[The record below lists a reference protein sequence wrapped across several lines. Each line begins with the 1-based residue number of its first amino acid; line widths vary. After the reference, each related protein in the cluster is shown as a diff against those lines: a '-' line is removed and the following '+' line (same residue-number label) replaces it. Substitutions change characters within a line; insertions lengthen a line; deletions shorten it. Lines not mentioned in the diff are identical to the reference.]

1 MKIYNDLDLQG
12 NRLLGVANM
21 PNDLLDVKLLH
32 ADLTANP
39 PLVPTYAETSQG
51 SGVYEWTDIP
61 EYGAVTPVGTENPS
75 EEGWYTRSGS
85 GTELDPYVYTLTT
98 DTTVVEGTTYYRA
111 QRVEKFAALC
121 FAYRAADGSII
132 VTAVSIADFL
142 QEAEFKDGLEVTSGG
157 EVNVKIDPTSESY
170 LTVSEDGVK
179 LSGISSALSSLDIDH
194 VTIPRDI
201 YTYYNIG
208 KITGASGTTP
218 KKVASSGNTL
228 KQLFDNL
235 FNMDELQP
243 SIVNNPSIS
252 IAIAQPST
260 ANKLIGTHLSSVSY
274 TITTYNG
281 KSREMYDRQ
290 IDLITERLAP
300 HMRRF
305 ARLLQ
310 KKYGLDE
317 MTFADLKLSLDPDY
331 DPRVTIPE
339 AKDYVKKGLA
349 VMGEDYVSMVEEAFD
364 KRWIDFAK
372 NQGKC
377 TGGFCSSPYGR
388 NSFILLSWNDRM
400 SDVFTIAHELG
411 HAGHFRHCNAKQSL
425 SDTEVSTYLIE
436 APSTMNELLLAQYL
450 LKTNDD
456 PRFRRWVLSSMI
468 SNTYYHNFVT
478 HLREAWYQREVYKLV
493 DAGDSVNAEVLSD
506 IFRKN
511 LELFWGEGVK
521 INDGAELT
529 WMRQPHYYMGLYSY
543 TYSAGLTVA
552 TEVARRIEREGQ
564 TAVDDWKKVLDA
576 GSTLDPI
583 GLAKLAGVD
592 ITTDAP
598 LNDTIDYIGSI
609 IDEIC
614 KLTEQIDGIKA

>member
-1 MKIYNDLDLQG
+1 MELARRKDVPEELKWDLSLIYPTEAEMEADFAKAQKIADHLAAEYPGTLNDPARIVACLDEQEQMERILVLVGSYCSLAVEVDYYDTANQQRSDRVSTVEAQIASRLSFIESEILQADDAVLDAAIEQAVGCKHRLMDLRRRKPYQLAPDTEKALAALRMTFNTPYEVYNMAKLADMQFPSFTVDG
-12 NRLLGVANM
+12 KEYPLGYSLFEDDYEYERDTAVRRAAF
-21 PNDLLDVKLLH
+21 DAFSAKLRQYENVTASAYNALVRQEKSM
-32 ADLTANP
+32 ADLRG
-39 PLVPTYAETSQG
+39 Y
-51 SGVYEWTDIP
+51 
-61 EYGAVTPVGTENPS
+61 PS
-75 EEGWYTRSGS
+75 VF
-85 GTELDPYVYTLTT
+85 D
-98 DTTVVEGTTYYRA
+98 
-111 QRVEKFAALC
+111 
-121 FAYRAADGSII
+121 
-132 VTAVSIADFL
+132 
-142 QEAEFKDGLEVTSGG
+142 
-157 EVNVKIDPTSESY
+157 Y
-170 LTVSEDGVK
+170 L
-179 LSGISSALSSLDIDH
+179 
-194 VTIPRDI
+194 
-201 YTYYNIG
+201 
-208 KITGASGTTP
+208 
-218 KKVASSGNTL
+218 
-228 KQLFDNL
+228 LFD
-235 FNMDELQP
+235 QK
-243 SIVNNPSIS
+243 V
-252 IAIAQPST
+252 T
-260 ANKLIGTHLSSVSY
+260 
-274 TITTYNG
+274 
-281 KSREMYDRQ
+281 REMYDRQ

-552 TEVARRIEREGQ
+552 TEVARRIQREGAP
-564 TAVDDWKKVLDA
+564 AVEDWKKVLDA

-614 KLTEQIDGIKA
+614 KLTKEIDGIEA

>member
-1 MKIYNDLDLQG
+1 MELARRKDVPEELKWDLSLIYPTEAEMEADFAKAQKIADHLAAEYPGTLNDPARIVACLDEQEQMERILVLVGSYCSLAVEVDYYDTANQQRSDRVSTIEAQIASRLSFIESEILQADDAVLDAAIEQAVGCKHRLMDLRRQKPYQLAPETEKALAALQMSFDTPYEVYNMAKLADMQFPSFTVDG
-12 NRLLGVANM
+12 KEYPLGYSLFEDDYEYERDTAVRRAAF
-21 PNDLLDVKLLH
+21 DAFSAKLRQYENVTATAYNALVRQEKSM
-32 ADLTANP
+32 ADLRG
-39 PLVPTYAETSQG
+39 Y
-51 SGVYEWTDIP
+51 
-61 EYGAVTPVGTENPS
+61 PS
-75 EEGWYTRSGS
+75 VF
-85 GTELDPYVYTLTT
+85 D
-98 DTTVVEGTTYYRA
+98 
-111 QRVEKFAALC
+111 
-121 FAYRAADGSII
+121 
-132 VTAVSIADFL
+132 
-142 QEAEFKDGLEVTSGG
+142 
-157 EVNVKIDPTSESY
+157 Y
-170 LTVSEDGVK
+170 L
-179 LSGISSALSSLDIDH
+179 
-194 VTIPRDI
+194 
-201 YTYYNIG
+201 
-208 KITGASGTTP
+208 
-218 KKVASSGNTL
+218 
-228 KQLFDNL
+228 LFD
-235 FNMDELQP
+235 QK
-243 SIVNNPSIS
+243 V
-252 IAIAQPST
+252 T
-260 ANKLIGTHLSSVSY
+260 
-274 TITTYNG
+274 
-281 KSREMYDRQ
+281 REMYDRQ

-310 KKYGLDE
+310 KKYGLGE

-552 TEVARRIEREGQ
+552 TEVARRIQREGAP
-564 TAVDDWKKVLDA
+564 AVEDWKKVLDA

-592 ITTDAP
+592 ITTEAP

-614 KLTEQIDGIKA
+614 KLTKEIDGIEA

>member
-1 MKIYNDLDLQG
+1 MELARRKDVPEELKWDLSLIYPTEAEMEADFAKAQKIADHLAAEYPGTLNDPARIVACLDEQEQMERILVLVGSYCSLAVEVDYYDTANQQRSDRVSTVEAQIASRLSFIESEILQADDAVLDAAIEQAVGCKHRLMDLRRRKPYQLAPETEKALAALQMTFNTPYEVYNMAKLADMQFPSFTVDG
-12 NRLLGVANM
+12 KEYPLGYSLFEDDYEYERDTAVRRAAF
-21 PNDLLDVKLLH
+21 DAFSAKLRQYENVTASAYNALVRQEKSM
-32 ADLTANP
+32 ADLRG
-39 PLVPTYAETSQG
+39 Y
-51 SGVYEWTDIP
+51 
-61 EYGAVTPVGTENPS
+61 PS
-75 EEGWYTRSGS
+75 VF
-85 GTELDPYVYTLTT
+85 D
-98 DTTVVEGTTYYRA
+98 
-111 QRVEKFAALC
+111 
-121 FAYRAADGSII
+121 
-132 VTAVSIADFL
+132 
-142 QEAEFKDGLEVTSGG
+142 
-157 EVNVKIDPTSESY
+157 Y
-170 LTVSEDGVK
+170 L
-179 LSGISSALSSLDIDH
+179 
-194 VTIPRDI
+194 
-201 YTYYNIG
+201 
-208 KITGASGTTP
+208 
-218 KKVASSGNTL
+218 
-228 KQLFDNL
+228 LFD
-235 FNMDELQP
+235 QK
-243 SIVNNPSIS
+243 V
-252 IAIAQPST
+252 T
-260 ANKLIGTHLSSVSY
+260 
-274 TITTYNG
+274 
-281 KSREMYDRQ
+281 REMYDRQ

-552 TEVARRIEREGQ
+552 TEVARRIQREGAS
-564 TAVDDWKKVLDA
+564 AVEDWKKVLDA

-614 KLTEQIDGIKA
+614 KLTKEIDGIEA

>member
-1 MKIYNDLDLQG
+1 MELARRKDVPEELKWDLSLIYPTEAEMEADFAKAQKLADHLAAEYPGTLNDPARIVACLDEQEQMERILVLVGSYCGLAVEVDYYDTANQQRSDRVSTVEAQIASRLSFIESEILQADDAVLDAAIEQAVG
-12 NRLLGVANM
+12 CKHRLMDLRRRKPYQLAPDTEKALAALRMTFNTPYEVYNMAKLADMQFPSFTVDGKEYPLGYSLFEDDYEYERDTAVRRAAF
-21 PNDLLDVKLLH
+21 DAFSAKLRQYENVTASAYNALVRQEKSM
-32 ADLTANP
+32 ADLRG
-39 PLVPTYAETSQG
+39 Y
-51 SGVYEWTDIP
+51 
-61 EYGAVTPVGTENPS
+61 PS
-75 EEGWYTRSGS
+75 VF
-85 GTELDPYVYTLTT
+85 D
-98 DTTVVEGTTYYRA
+98 
-111 QRVEKFAALC
+111 
-121 FAYRAADGSII
+121 
-132 VTAVSIADFL
+132 
-142 QEAEFKDGLEVTSGG
+142 
-157 EVNVKIDPTSESY
+157 Y
-170 LTVSEDGVK
+170 L
-179 LSGISSALSSLDIDH
+179 
-194 VTIPRDI
+194 
-201 YTYYNIG
+201 
-208 KITGASGTTP
+208 
-218 KKVASSGNTL
+218 
-228 KQLFDNL
+228 LFD
-235 FNMDELQP
+235 QK
-243 SIVNNPSIS
+243 V
-252 IAIAQPST
+252 T
-260 ANKLIGTHLSSVSY
+260 
-274 TITTYNG
+274 
-281 KSREMYDRQ
+281 REMYDRQ

-552 TEVARRIEREGQ
+552 TEVARRIQREGAP
-564 TAVDDWKKVLDA
+564 AVEDWKKVLDA

-614 KLTEQIDGIKA
+614 KLTKEIDGIEA

>member
-1 MKIYNDLDLQG
+1 MELARRKDVPEELKWDLSLIYPTEAELEADFAKAQKLADHLAAEYPGTLNDPARIVACLDEQEQMERILVLVG
-12 NRLLGVANM
+12 SYCGLAVEV
-21 PNDLLDVKLLH
+21 DYYD
-32 ADLTANP
+32 TANQQRSDRVSTIEAQIASR
-39 PLVPTYAETSQG
+39 LSFIESEILQA
-51 SGVYEWTDIP
+51 DD
-61 EYGAVTPVGTENPS
+61 AVLDAAIEQAGGCKHRLMDLRRRKPYQLAPDTEKA
-75 EEGWYTRSGS
+75 
-85 GTELDPYVYTLTT
+85 L
-98 DTTVVEGTTYYRA
+98 
-111 QRVEKFAALC
+111 AALRMT
-121 FAYRAADGSII
+121 FNTPYEVYNMAKLADMQFPSFTVDGKEYPLGYSLFEDDYEYERDTAVRRAAFDAFSAKLRQYEN
-132 VTAVSIADFL
+132 VTASAYNALVR
-142 QEAEFKDGLEVTSGG
+142 QEKSMAELRGYPSVFD
-157 EVNVKIDPTSESY
+157 Y
-170 LTVSEDGVK
+170 L
-179 LSGISSALSSLDIDH
+179 
-194 VTIPRDI
+194 
-201 YTYYNIG
+201 
-208 KITGASGTTP
+208 
-218 KKVASSGNTL
+218 
-228 KQLFDNL
+228 LFD
-235 FNMDELQP
+235 QK
-243 SIVNNPSIS
+243 V
-252 IAIAQPST
+252 T
-260 ANKLIGTHLSSVSY
+260 
-274 TITTYNG
+274 
-281 KSREMYDRQ
+281 REMYDRQ

-310 KKYGLDE
+310 KKYGLGE

-552 TEVARRIEREGQ
+552 TEVARRIQRDGAS
-564 TAVDDWKKVLDA
+564 AVEDWKKVLDA

-614 KLTEQIDGIKA
+614 KLTKEIDGIEA

>member
-1 MKIYNDLDLQG
+1 MELARRKDVPEELKWDLSLIYPTEAEMEADFAKAQKLADHLAAEYPGMLNDPARIVACLDEQEQMERILVLVGSYCSLAVEVDYYDTANQQRSDRVSTVEAQIASRLSFIESEILQADDAVLDAAIEQAVG
-12 NRLLGVANM
+12 CKHRLMDLRRRKPYQLAPETEKALAALQMTFNTPYEVYNMAKLADMQFPSFTVDGKEYPLGYSLFEDDYEYERDTAVRRAAF
-21 PNDLLDVKLLH
+21 DAFSAKLRQYENVTASAYNALVRQEKSM
-32 ADLTANP
+32 ADLRG
-39 PLVPTYAETSQG
+39 Y
-51 SGVYEWTDIP
+51 
-61 EYGAVTPVGTENPS
+61 PS
-75 EEGWYTRSGS
+75 VF
-85 GTELDPYVYTLTT
+85 D
-98 DTTVVEGTTYYRA
+98 
-111 QRVEKFAALC
+111 
-121 FAYRAADGSII
+121 
-132 VTAVSIADFL
+132 
-142 QEAEFKDGLEVTSGG
+142 
-157 EVNVKIDPTSESY
+157 Y
-170 LTVSEDGVK
+170 L
-179 LSGISSALSSLDIDH
+179 
-194 VTIPRDI
+194 
-201 YTYYNIG
+201 
-208 KITGASGTTP
+208 
-218 KKVASSGNTL
+218 
-228 KQLFDNL
+228 LFD
-235 FNMDELQP
+235 QK
-243 SIVNNPSIS
+243 V
-252 IAIAQPST
+252 T
-260 ANKLIGTHLSSVSY
+260 
-274 TITTYNG
+274 
-281 KSREMYDRQ
+281 REMYDRQ

-552 TEVARRIEREGQ
+552 TEVARRIQREGAP
-564 TAVDDWKKVLDA
+564 AVEDWKKVLDA

-614 KLTEQIDGIKA
+614 KLTKEIDCIEA

>member
-1 MKIYNDLDLQG
+1 MELARRKDVPEELKWDLSLIYPTEAEMEADFAKAQKLADHLAAEYPGTLNDPARIVACLDEEEQMERILVLVGSYCSLAVEVDYYDTANQQRSDRVSTVEAQIASRLSFIESEILQADDAVLDAAIEQAVG
-12 NRLLGVANM
+12 CKHRLMDLRRRKPYQLAPETEKALAALQMTFNTPYEVYNMAKLADMQFPSFTVDGKEYPLGYSLFEDDYEYERDTAVRRAAF
-21 PNDLLDVKLLH
+21 DAFSAKLRQYENVTASAYNALVRQEKSM
-32 ADLTANP
+32 ADLRG
-39 PLVPTYAETSQG
+39 Y
-51 SGVYEWTDIP
+51 
-61 EYGAVTPVGTENPS
+61 PS
-75 EEGWYTRSGS
+75 VF
-85 GTELDPYVYTLTT
+85 D
-98 DTTVVEGTTYYRA
+98 
-111 QRVEKFAALC
+111 
-121 FAYRAADGSII
+121 
-132 VTAVSIADFL
+132 
-142 QEAEFKDGLEVTSGG
+142 
-157 EVNVKIDPTSESY
+157 Y
-170 LTVSEDGVK
+170 L
-179 LSGISSALSSLDIDH
+179 
-194 VTIPRDI
+194 
-201 YTYYNIG
+201 
-208 KITGASGTTP
+208 
-218 KKVASSGNTL
+218 
-228 KQLFDNL
+228 LFD
-235 FNMDELQP
+235 QK
-243 SIVNNPSIS
+243 V
-252 IAIAQPST
+252 T
-260 ANKLIGTHLSSVSY
+260 
-274 TITTYNG
+274 
-281 KSREMYDRQ
+281 REMYDRQ

-552 TEVARRIEREGQ
+552 TEVARRIQREGAP
-564 TAVDDWKKVLDA
+564 AVEDWKKVLDA

-614 KLTEQIDGIKA
+614 KLTKEIDGIEA

>member
-1 MKIYNDLDLQG
+1 MELARRKDVPEELKWDLSLIYPTEAEMEADFAKAQKIADHLAAEYPGTLNDPARIVACLDEEEQMERILVLVGSYCSLAVEVDYYDTANQQRSDRVSTVEAQIASRLSFIESEILQADDAVLDAAIEQAVGCKHRLMDLRRRKPYQLAPETEKALAALQMTFNTPYEVYNMAKLADMQFPSFTVDG
-12 NRLLGVANM
+12 KEYPLGYSLFEDDYEYERDTAVRRAAF
-21 PNDLLDVKLLH
+21 DAFSAKLRQYENVTASAYNALVRQEKSM
-32 ADLTANP
+32 ADLRG
-39 PLVPTYAETSQG
+39 Y
-51 SGVYEWTDIP
+51 
-61 EYGAVTPVGTENPS
+61 PS
-75 EEGWYTRSGS
+75 VF
-85 GTELDPYVYTLTT
+85 D
-98 DTTVVEGTTYYRA
+98 
-111 QRVEKFAALC
+111 
-121 FAYRAADGSII
+121 
-132 VTAVSIADFL
+132 
-142 QEAEFKDGLEVTSGG
+142 
-157 EVNVKIDPTSESY
+157 Y
-170 LTVSEDGVK
+170 L
-179 LSGISSALSSLDIDH
+179 
-194 VTIPRDI
+194 
-201 YTYYNIG
+201 
-208 KITGASGTTP
+208 
-218 KKVASSGNTL
+218 
-228 KQLFDNL
+228 LFD
-235 FNMDELQP
+235 QK
-243 SIVNNPSIS
+243 V
-252 IAIAQPST
+252 T
-260 ANKLIGTHLSSVSY
+260 
-274 TITTYNG
+274 
-281 KSREMYDRQ
+281 REMYDRQ

-552 TEVARRIEREGQ
+552 TEVARRIQREGAS
-564 TAVDDWKKVLDA
+564 AVEDWKKVLDA

-614 KLTEQIDGIKA
+614 KLTKEIDGIEA

>member
-1 MKIYNDLDLQG
+1 MELARRKDVPEELKWDLSLIYPTEAEMEADFAKAQKIADHLAAEYPGTLNDPARIVACLDEQEQMERILVLVGSYCGLAVEVDYYDTANQQRSDRVSTVEAQIASRLSFIESEILQADDAVLDAAIEQAVGCKHRLMDLRRQKPYQLAPETEKALAALRMTFNTPYEVYNMAKLADMQFPSFTVDG
-12 NRLLGVANM
+12 KEYPLGYSLFEDDYEYERDTAVRRAAF
-21 PNDLLDVKLLH
+21 DAFSAKLRQYENVTASAYNALVRQEKSM
-32 ADLTANP
+32 ADLRG
-39 PLVPTYAETSQG
+39 Y
-51 SGVYEWTDIP
+51 
-61 EYGAVTPVGTENPS
+61 PS
-75 EEGWYTRSGS
+75 VF
-85 GTELDPYVYTLTT
+85 D
-98 DTTVVEGTTYYRA
+98 
-111 QRVEKFAALC
+111 
-121 FAYRAADGSII
+121 
-132 VTAVSIADFL
+132 
-142 QEAEFKDGLEVTSGG
+142 
-157 EVNVKIDPTSESY
+157 Y
-170 LTVSEDGVK
+170 L
-179 LSGISSALSSLDIDH
+179 
-194 VTIPRDI
+194 
-201 YTYYNIG
+201 
-208 KITGASGTTP
+208 
-218 KKVASSGNTL
+218 
-228 KQLFDNL
+228 LFD
-235 FNMDELQP
+235 QK
-243 SIVNNPSIS
+243 V
-252 IAIAQPST
+252 T
-260 ANKLIGTHLSSVSY
+260 
-274 TITTYNG
+274 
-281 KSREMYDRQ
+281 REMYDRQ

-552 TEVARRIEREGQ
+552 TEVARRIQREGAS
-564 TAVDDWKKVLDA
+564 AVEDWKKVLDA

-614 KLTEQIDGIKA
+614 KLTKEIDGIEA

>member
-1 MKIYNDLDLQG
+1 MELARRKDVPEELKWDLSLIYPTEAEMEADFAKAQKIADHLAAEYPGTLNDPARIVACLDEQEQMERILVLVGSYCSLAVEVDYYDTANQQRSDRVSTVEAQIASRLSFIESEILQADDAVLDAAIEQAVGCKHRLMDLRRQKPYQLAPETEKALAALRMTFNTPYEVYNMAKLADMQFPSFTVDG
-12 NRLLGVANM
+12 KEYPLGYSLFEDDYEYERDTAVRRAAF
-21 PNDLLDVKLLH
+21 DAFSAKLRQYENVTATAYNALVRQEKSM
-32 ADLTANP
+32 ADLRG
-39 PLVPTYAETSQG
+39 Y
-51 SGVYEWTDIP
+51 
-61 EYGAVTPVGTENPS
+61 PS
-75 EEGWYTRSGS
+75 VF
-85 GTELDPYVYTLTT
+85 D
-98 DTTVVEGTTYYRA
+98 
-111 QRVEKFAALC
+111 
-121 FAYRAADGSII
+121 
-132 VTAVSIADFL
+132 
-142 QEAEFKDGLEVTSGG
+142 
-157 EVNVKIDPTSESY
+157 Y
-170 LTVSEDGVK
+170 L
-179 LSGISSALSSLDIDH
+179 
-194 VTIPRDI
+194 
-201 YTYYNIG
+201 
-208 KITGASGTTP
+208 
-218 KKVASSGNTL
+218 
-228 KQLFDNL
+228 LFD
-235 FNMDELQP
+235 QK
-243 SIVNNPSIS
+243 V
-252 IAIAQPST
+252 T
-260 ANKLIGTHLSSVSY
+260 
-274 TITTYNG
+274 
-281 KSREMYDRQ
+281 REMYDRQ

-552 TEVARRIEREGQ
+552 TEVARRIQREGAS
-564 TAVDDWKKVLDA
+564 AVEDWKKVLDA

-614 KLTEQIDGIKA
+614 KLTKEIDGIEA

>member
-1 MKIYNDLDLQG
+1 MELARRKDVPEELKWDLSLIYPTEAEMEADFAKAQKIADHLAAEYPGTLNDPARIVACLDEQEQMERILVLVGSYCSLAVEVDYYDTANQQRSDRVSTIEAQIASRLSFIESEILQADDAVLDAAIEQAVGCKHRLMDLRRQKPYQLAPETEKALAALRMTFNTPYEVYNMAKLADMQFPSFTVDG
-12 NRLLGVANM
+12 KEYPLGYSLFEDDYEYERDTAVRRAAF
-21 PNDLLDVKLLH
+21 DAFSAKLRQYENVTASAYNALVRQEKSM
-32 ADLTANP
+32 ADLRG
-39 PLVPTYAETSQG
+39 Y
-51 SGVYEWTDIP
+51 
-61 EYGAVTPVGTENPS
+61 PS
-75 EEGWYTRSGS
+75 VF
-85 GTELDPYVYTLTT
+85 D
-98 DTTVVEGTTYYRA
+98 
-111 QRVEKFAALC
+111 
-121 FAYRAADGSII
+121 
-132 VTAVSIADFL
+132 
-142 QEAEFKDGLEVTSGG
+142 
-157 EVNVKIDPTSESY
+157 Y
-170 LTVSEDGVK
+170 L
-179 LSGISSALSSLDIDH
+179 
-194 VTIPRDI
+194 
-201 YTYYNIG
+201 
-208 KITGASGTTP
+208 
-218 KKVASSGNTL
+218 
-228 KQLFDNL
+228 LFD
-235 FNMDELQP
+235 QK
-243 SIVNNPSIS
+243 V
-252 IAIAQPST
+252 T
-260 ANKLIGTHLSSVSY
+260 
-274 TITTYNG
+274 
-281 KSREMYDRQ
+281 REMYDRQ

-552 TEVARRIEREGQ
+552 TEVARRIQREGAS
-564 TAVDDWKKVLDA
+564 AVEDWKKVLDA

-614 KLTEQIDGIKA
+614 KLTKEIDGIEA

>member
-1 MKIYNDLDLQG
+1 MELARRKDVPEELKWDLSLIYPTEAEMEADFAKAQKLADHLAAEYPGTLNDPARIVACLDEQEQMERILVLVGSYCSLAVEVDYYDTANQQRSDRVSTIEAQIASRLSFIESEILQADDAVLDAAIEQAVG
-12 NRLLGVANM
+12 CKHRLMDLRRQKPYQLAPETEKALAALQMTFNTPYEVYNMAKLADMQFPSFTVDGKEYPLGYSLFEDDYEYERDTAVRRAAF
-21 PNDLLDVKLLH
+21 DAFSAKLRQYENVTASAYNALVRQEKSM
-32 ADLTANP
+32 ADLRG
-39 PLVPTYAETSQG
+39 Y
-51 SGVYEWTDIP
+51 
-61 EYGAVTPVGTENPS
+61 PS
-75 EEGWYTRSGS
+75 VF
-85 GTELDPYVYTLTT
+85 D
-98 DTTVVEGTTYYRA
+98 
-111 QRVEKFAALC
+111 
-121 FAYRAADGSII
+121 
-132 VTAVSIADFL
+132 
-142 QEAEFKDGLEVTSGG
+142 
-157 EVNVKIDPTSESY
+157 Y
-170 LTVSEDGVK
+170 L
-179 LSGISSALSSLDIDH
+179 
-194 VTIPRDI
+194 
-201 YTYYNIG
+201 
-208 KITGASGTTP
+208 
-218 KKVASSGNTL
+218 
-228 KQLFDNL
+228 LFD
-235 FNMDELQP
+235 QK
-243 SIVNNPSIS
+243 V
-252 IAIAQPST
+252 T
-260 ANKLIGTHLSSVSY
+260 
-274 TITTYNG
+274 
-281 KSREMYDRQ
+281 REMYDRQ

-552 TEVARRIEREGQ
+552 TEVARRIQREGAS
-564 TAVDDWKKVLDA
+564 AVEDWKKVLDA

-614 KLTEQIDGIKA
+614 KLTKEIDGIEA

>member
-1 MKIYNDLDLQG
+1 MELARRKDVPEELKWDLSLIYPTEAEMEADFAKAQKLADHLAAEYPGTLNDPARIVACLDEQEQMERILVLVG
-12 NRLLGVANM
+12 SYCGLAVEV
-21 PNDLLDVKLLH
+21 DYYD
-32 ADLTANP
+32 TANQQRSDRVSTVEAQIASRLSFIESEILQADDAVLDAAIEQAVGCKHRLMDLRRRKP
-39 PLVPTYAETSQG
+39 YQLAPET
-51 SGVYEWTDIP
+51 
-61 EYGAVTPVGTENPS
+61 
-75 EEGWYTRSGS
+75 
-85 GTELDPYVYTLTT
+85 
-98 DTTVVEGTTYYRA
+98 
-111 QRVEKFAALC
+111 EKALAALQMT
-121 FAYRAADGSII
+121 FNTPYEVYNMAKLADMQFPSFTVDGKEYPLGYSLFEDDYEYERDTAVRRAAFDAFSAKLRQYEN
-132 VTAVSIADFL
+132 VTASAYNALVR
-142 QEAEFKDGLEVTSGG
+142 QEKSMAELRGYPSVFD
-157 EVNVKIDPTSESY
+157 Y
-170 LTVSEDGVK
+170 L
-179 LSGISSALSSLDIDH
+179 
-194 VTIPRDI
+194 
-201 YTYYNIG
+201 
-208 KITGASGTTP
+208 
-218 KKVASSGNTL
+218 
-228 KQLFDNL
+228 LFD
-235 FNMDELQP
+235 QK
-243 SIVNNPSIS
+243 V
-252 IAIAQPST
+252 T
-260 ANKLIGTHLSSVSY
+260 
-274 TITTYNG
+274 
-281 KSREMYDRQ
+281 REMYDRQ

-552 TEVARRIEREGQ
+552 TEVARRIQRDGAP
-564 TAVDDWKKVLDA
+564 AVEDWKKVLDA

-614 KLTEQIDGIKA
+614 KLTKEIDGIEA

>member
-1 MKIYNDLDLQG
+1 MELARRKDVPEELKWDLSLIYPTEAEMEADFAKAQKIADHLAAEYPGTLNDPARIVACLDEQEQMERILVLVGSYCGLAVEVDYYDTANQQRSDRVSTVEAQIASRLSFIESEILQADDAVLDAAIEQAVGCKHRLMDLRRRKPYQLAPDTEKALAALRMTFNTPYEVYNMAKLADMQFPSFTVDG
-12 NRLLGVANM
+12 KEYPLGYSLFEDDYEYERDTAVRRAAF
-21 PNDLLDVKLLH
+21 DAFSAKLRQYENVTASAYNALVRQEKSM
-32 ADLTANP
+32 ADLRG
-39 PLVPTYAETSQG
+39 Y
-51 SGVYEWTDIP
+51 
-61 EYGAVTPVGTENPS
+61 PS
-75 EEGWYTRSGS
+75 VF
-85 GTELDPYVYTLTT
+85 D
-98 DTTVVEGTTYYRA
+98 
-111 QRVEKFAALC
+111 
-121 FAYRAADGSII
+121 
-132 VTAVSIADFL
+132 
-142 QEAEFKDGLEVTSGG
+142 
-157 EVNVKIDPTSESY
+157 Y
-170 LTVSEDGVK
+170 L
-179 LSGISSALSSLDIDH
+179 
-194 VTIPRDI
+194 
-201 YTYYNIG
+201 
-208 KITGASGTTP
+208 
-218 KKVASSGNTL
+218 
-228 KQLFDNL
+228 LFD
-235 FNMDELQP
+235 QK
-243 SIVNNPSIS
+243 V
-252 IAIAQPST
+252 T
-260 ANKLIGTHLSSVSY
+260 
-274 TITTYNG
+274 
-281 KSREMYDRQ
+281 REMYDRQ
-290 IDLITERLAP
+290 IDLITKRLAP
-300 HMRRF
+300 HMRRY

-456 PRFRRWVLSSMI
+456 PRFRRWVLSCMV

-552 TEVARRIEREGQ
+552 TEVARRIQREGAP
-564 TAVDDWKKVLDA
+564 AVEDWKKVLDP

-614 KLTEQIDGIKA
+614 KLTKEIDGIEA

>member
-1 MKIYNDLDLQG
+1 MELARRKDVPEELKWDLSLIYPTEAEMEADFAKAQKIADHLAAEYPGTLNDPARIVACLDEQEQMERILVLVGSYCSLAVEVDYYDTANQQRSDRVSTIEAQIASRLSFIESEILQADDAVLDAAIEQAVGCKHRLMDLRRQKPYQLAPETEKALAALQMSFDTPYEVYNMAKLADMQFPSFTVDG
-12 NRLLGVANM
+12 KEYPLGYSLFEDDYEYERDTAVRRAAF
-21 PNDLLDVKLLH
+21 DAFSAKLRQYENVTASAYNALVRQEKSM
-32 ADLTANP
+32 ADLRG
-39 PLVPTYAETSQG
+39 Y
-51 SGVYEWTDIP
+51 
-61 EYGAVTPVGTENPS
+61 PS
-75 EEGWYTRSGS
+75 VF
-85 GTELDPYVYTLTT
+85 D
-98 DTTVVEGTTYYRA
+98 
-111 QRVEKFAALC
+111 
-121 FAYRAADGSII
+121 
-132 VTAVSIADFL
+132 
-142 QEAEFKDGLEVTSGG
+142 
-157 EVNVKIDPTSESY
+157 Y
-170 LTVSEDGVK
+170 L
-179 LSGISSALSSLDIDH
+179 
-194 VTIPRDI
+194 
-201 YTYYNIG
+201 
-208 KITGASGTTP
+208 
-218 KKVASSGNTL
+218 
-228 KQLFDNL
+228 LFD
-235 FNMDELQP
+235 QK
-243 SIVNNPSIS
+243 V
-252 IAIAQPST
+252 T
-260 ANKLIGTHLSSVSY
+260 
-274 TITTYNG
+274 
-281 KSREMYDRQ
+281 REMYDRQ

-310 KKYGLDE
+310 KKYGLGE

-552 TEVARRIEREGQ
+552 TEVARRIQREGAS
-564 TAVDDWKKVLDA
+564 AVEDWKKVLDA

-614 KLTEQIDGIKA
+614 KLTKEIDGIEA

>member
-1 MKIYNDLDLQG
+1 MELARRKDVPEELKWDLSLIYPTEAEMEADFAKAQKLADHLAAEYPGTLNDPARIVACLDEQEQMERILVLVGSYCSLAVEVDYYDTANQQRSDRVSTVEAQIASRLSFIESEILQADDAVLDAAIEQAVG
-12 NRLLGVANM
+12 CKHRLMDLRRRKPYQLAPDTEKALAALRMTFNTPYEVYNMAKLADMQFPSFTVDGKEYPLGYSLFEDDYEYERDTAVRRAAF
-21 PNDLLDVKLLH
+21 DAFSAKLRQYENVTASAYNALVRQEKSM
-32 ADLTANP
+32 ADLRG
-39 PLVPTYAETSQG
+39 Y
-51 SGVYEWTDIP
+51 
-61 EYGAVTPVGTENPS
+61 PS
-75 EEGWYTRSGS
+75 VF
-85 GTELDPYVYTLTT
+85 D
-98 DTTVVEGTTYYRA
+98 
-111 QRVEKFAALC
+111 
-121 FAYRAADGSII
+121 
-132 VTAVSIADFL
+132 
-142 QEAEFKDGLEVTSGG
+142 
-157 EVNVKIDPTSESY
+157 Y
-170 LTVSEDGVK
+170 L
-179 LSGISSALSSLDIDH
+179 
-194 VTIPRDI
+194 
-201 YTYYNIG
+201 
-208 KITGASGTTP
+208 
-218 KKVASSGNTL
+218 
-228 KQLFDNL
+228 LFD
-235 FNMDELQP
+235 QK
-243 SIVNNPSIS
+243 V
-252 IAIAQPST
+252 T
-260 ANKLIGTHLSSVSY
+260 
-274 TITTYNG
+274 
-281 KSREMYDRQ
+281 REMYDRQ

-552 TEVARRIEREGQ
+552 TEVARRIQREGAP
-564 TAVDDWKKVLDA
+564 AVEDWKKVLDA

-614 KLTEQIDGIKA
+614 KLTKEIDGIEA

>member
-1 MKIYNDLDLQG
+1 MELARRKDVPEELKWDLSLIYPTEAEMEADFAKAQKLADHLAAEYPGTLNDPARIVACLDEQEQMERILVLVGSYCGLAVEVDYYDTANQQRSDRVSTVEAQIASRLSFIESEILQADDAVLDAAIEQAVG
-12 NRLLGVANM
+12 CKHRLMDLRRRKPYQLAPETEKALAALRMTFNTPYEVYNMAKLADMQFPSFTVDGKEYPLGYSLFEDDYEYERDTAVRRAAF
-21 PNDLLDVKLLH
+21 DAFSAKLRQYENVTASAYNALVRQEKSM
-32 ADLTANP
+32 ADLRG
-39 PLVPTYAETSQG
+39 Y
-51 SGVYEWTDIP
+51 
-61 EYGAVTPVGTENPS
+61 PS
-75 EEGWYTRSGS
+75 VF
-85 GTELDPYVYTLTT
+85 D
-98 DTTVVEGTTYYRA
+98 
-111 QRVEKFAALC
+111 
-121 FAYRAADGSII
+121 
-132 VTAVSIADFL
+132 
-142 QEAEFKDGLEVTSGG
+142 
-157 EVNVKIDPTSESY
+157 Y
-170 LTVSEDGVK
+170 L
-179 LSGISSALSSLDIDH
+179 
-194 VTIPRDI
+194 
-201 YTYYNIG
+201 
-208 KITGASGTTP
+208 
-218 KKVASSGNTL
+218 
-228 KQLFDNL
+228 LFD
-235 FNMDELQP
+235 QK
-243 SIVNNPSIS
+243 V
-252 IAIAQPST
+252 T
-260 ANKLIGTHLSSVSY
+260 
-274 TITTYNG
+274 
-281 KSREMYDRQ
+281 REMYDRQ

-552 TEVARRIEREGQ
+552 TEVARRIQREGAP
-564 TAVDDWKKVLDA
+564 AVEDWKKVLDA

-614 KLTEQIDGIKA
+614 KLTKEIDGIEA

>member
-1 MKIYNDLDLQG
+1 MELARRKDVPEELKWDLSLIYPTEAEMEADFAKAQKIADHLAAEYPGTLNDPARIVACLDEQEQMERILVLVGSYCSLAVEVDYYDTANQQRSDRVSTIEAQIASRLSFIESEILQADDAVLDAAIEQAVGCKHRLMDLRRQKPYQLAPETEKALAALQMSFDTPYEVYNMAKLADMQFPSFTVDG
-12 NRLLGVANM
+12 KEYPLGYSLFEDDYEYERDTAVRRAAF
-21 PNDLLDVKLLH
+21 DAFSAKLRQYENVTATAYNALVRQEKSM
-32 ADLTANP
+32 ADLRG
-39 PLVPTYAETSQG
+39 Y
-51 SGVYEWTDIP
+51 
-61 EYGAVTPVGTENPS
+61 PS
-75 EEGWYTRSGS
+75 VF
-85 GTELDPYVYTLTT
+85 D
-98 DTTVVEGTTYYRA
+98 
-111 QRVEKFAALC
+111 
-121 FAYRAADGSII
+121 
-132 VTAVSIADFL
+132 
-142 QEAEFKDGLEVTSGG
+142 
-157 EVNVKIDPTSESY
+157 Y
-170 LTVSEDGVK
+170 L
-179 LSGISSALSSLDIDH
+179 
-194 VTIPRDI
+194 
-201 YTYYNIG
+201 
-208 KITGASGTTP
+208 
-218 KKVASSGNTL
+218 
-228 KQLFDNL
+228 LFD
-235 FNMDELQP
+235 QK
-243 SIVNNPSIS
+243 V
-252 IAIAQPST
+252 T
-260 ANKLIGTHLSSVSY
+260 
-274 TITTYNG
+274 
-281 KSREMYDRQ
+281 REMYDRQ

-552 TEVARRIEREGQ
+552 TEVARRIQREGAS
-564 TAVDDWKKVLDA
+564 AVEDWKKVLDA

-592 ITTDAP
+592 ITTEAP

-614 KLTEQIDGIKA
+614 KLTKEIDGIEA

>member
-1 MKIYNDLDLQG
+1 MELARRKDVPEELKWDLSLIYPTEAEMEADFAKAQKIADHLAAEYPGTLNDPARIVACLDEEEQMERILVLVG
-12 NRLLGVANM
+12 SYCSLAVEV
-21 PNDLLDVKLLH
+21 DYYD
-32 ADLTANP
+32 TANQQRSDRVSTIEAQIASRLSFIESEILQADDAVLDAAIEQAVGCKHRLMDLRRRKP
-39 PLVPTYAETSQG
+39 YQLAPET
-51 SGVYEWTDIP
+51 
-61 EYGAVTPVGTENPS
+61 
-75 EEGWYTRSGS
+75 
-85 GTELDPYVYTLTT
+85 
-98 DTTVVEGTTYYRA
+98 
-111 QRVEKFAALC
+111 EKALAALQMT
-121 FAYRAADGSII
+121 FNTPYEVYNMAKLADMQFPSFTVDGKEYPLGYSLFEDDYEYERDTAVRRAAFDAFSAKLRQYEN
-132 VTAVSIADFL
+132 VTASAYNALVR
-142 QEAEFKDGLEVTSGG
+142 QEKSMAELRGYPSVFD
-157 EVNVKIDPTSESY
+157 Y
-170 LTVSEDGVK
+170 L
-179 LSGISSALSSLDIDH
+179 
-194 VTIPRDI
+194 
-201 YTYYNIG
+201 
-208 KITGASGTTP
+208 
-218 KKVASSGNTL
+218 
-228 KQLFDNL
+228 LFD
-235 FNMDELQP
+235 QK
-243 SIVNNPSIS
+243 V
-252 IAIAQPST
+252 T
-260 ANKLIGTHLSSVSY
+260 
-274 TITTYNG
+274 
-281 KSREMYDRQ
+281 REMYDRQ

-552 TEVARRIEREGQ
+552 TEVARRIQREGAP
-564 TAVDDWKKVLDA
+564 AVEDWKKVLDA

-614 KLTEQIDGIKA
+614 KLTKEIDCIEA

>member
-1 MKIYNDLDLQG
+1 MELARRKDVPEELKWDLSLIYPTEAEMEADFAKAQKIADHLAAEYPGTLNDPARIVACLDEQEQMERILVLVGSYCSLAVEVDYYDTANQQRSDRVSTIEAQIASRLSFIESEILQADDAVLDAAIEQAVGCKHRLMDLRRQKPYQLAPETEKALAALRMTFNTPYEVYNMAKLADMQFPSFTVDG
-12 NRLLGVANM
+12 KEYPLGYSLFEDDYEYERDTAVRRAAF
-21 PNDLLDVKLLH
+21 DAFSAKLRQYENVTASAYNALVRQEKSM
-32 ADLTANP
+32 ADLRG
-39 PLVPTYAETSQG
+39 Y
-51 SGVYEWTDIP
+51 
-61 EYGAVTPVGTENPS
+61 PS
-75 EEGWYTRSGS
+75 VF
-85 GTELDPYVYTLTT
+85 D
-98 DTTVVEGTTYYRA
+98 
-111 QRVEKFAALC
+111 
-121 FAYRAADGSII
+121 
-132 VTAVSIADFL
+132 
-142 QEAEFKDGLEVTSGG
+142 
-157 EVNVKIDPTSESY
+157 Y
-170 LTVSEDGVK
+170 L
-179 LSGISSALSSLDIDH
+179 
-194 VTIPRDI
+194 
-201 YTYYNIG
+201 
-208 KITGASGTTP
+208 
-218 KKVASSGNTL
+218 
-228 KQLFDNL
+228 LFD
-235 FNMDELQP
+235 QK
-243 SIVNNPSIS
+243 V
-252 IAIAQPST
+252 T
-260 ANKLIGTHLSSVSY
+260 
-274 TITTYNG
+274 
-281 KSREMYDRQ
+281 REMYDRQ

-552 TEVARRIEREGQ
+552 TEVARRIQREGAS
-564 TAVDDWKKVLDA
+564 AVEDWKKVLDA

-614 KLTEQIDGIKA
+614 KLTTEIDGIEA

>member
-1 MKIYNDLDLQG
+1 MELARRKDVPEELKWDLSLIYPTEAEMEADFAKAQKLADHLAAEYPGTLNDPARIVACLDEQEQMERILVLVGSYCSLAVEVDYYDTANQQRSDRVSTVEAQIASRLSFIESEILQADDAVLDAAIEQAVG
-12 NRLLGVANM
+12 CKHRLMDLRRRKPYQLAPETEKALAALRMTFNTPYEVYNMAKLADMQFPSFTVDGKEYPLGYSLFEDDYEYERDTAVRRAAF
-21 PNDLLDVKLLH
+21 DAFSAKLRQYENVTASAYNALVRQEKSM
-32 ADLTANP
+32 ADLRG
-39 PLVPTYAETSQG
+39 Y
-51 SGVYEWTDIP
+51 
-61 EYGAVTPVGTENPS
+61 PS
-75 EEGWYTRSGS
+75 VF
-85 GTELDPYVYTLTT
+85 D
-98 DTTVVEGTTYYRA
+98 
-111 QRVEKFAALC
+111 
-121 FAYRAADGSII
+121 
-132 VTAVSIADFL
+132 
-142 QEAEFKDGLEVTSGG
+142 
-157 EVNVKIDPTSESY
+157 Y
-170 LTVSEDGVK
+170 L
-179 LSGISSALSSLDIDH
+179 
-194 VTIPRDI
+194 
-201 YTYYNIG
+201 
-208 KITGASGTTP
+208 
-218 KKVASSGNTL
+218 
-228 KQLFDNL
+228 LFD
-235 FNMDELQP
+235 QK
-243 SIVNNPSIS
+243 V
-252 IAIAQPST
+252 T
-260 ANKLIGTHLSSVSY
+260 
-274 TITTYNG
+274 
-281 KSREMYDRQ
+281 REMYDRQ

-552 TEVARRIEREGQ
+552 TEVARRIQREGAP
-564 TAVDDWKKVLDA
+564 AVEDWKKVLDA

-614 KLTEQIDGIKA
+614 KLTKEIDGIEA

>member
-1 MKIYNDLDLQG
+1 MELARRKDVPEELKWDLSLIYPTEAEMEADFAKAQKIADHLAAEYPGTLNDPARIVACLDEQEQMERILVLVGSYCSLAVEVDYYDTANQQRSDRVSTVEAQIASRLSFIESEILQADDAVLDAAIEQAVGCKHRLMDLRRRKPYQLAPETEKALAALRMTFNTPYEVYNMAKLADMQFPSFTVDG
-12 NRLLGVANM
+12 KEYPLGYSLFEDDYEYERDTAVRRAAF
-21 PNDLLDVKLLH
+21 DAFSAKLRQYENVTASAYNALVRQEKSM
-32 ADLTANP
+32 ADLRG
-39 PLVPTYAETSQG
+39 Y
-51 SGVYEWTDIP
+51 
-61 EYGAVTPVGTENPS
+61 PS
-75 EEGWYTRSGS
+75 VF
-85 GTELDPYVYTLTT
+85 D
-98 DTTVVEGTTYYRA
+98 
-111 QRVEKFAALC
+111 
-121 FAYRAADGSII
+121 
-132 VTAVSIADFL
+132 
-142 QEAEFKDGLEVTSGG
+142 
-157 EVNVKIDPTSESY
+157 Y
-170 LTVSEDGVK
+170 L
-179 LSGISSALSSLDIDH
+179 
-194 VTIPRDI
+194 
-201 YTYYNIG
+201 
-208 KITGASGTTP
+208 
-218 KKVASSGNTL
+218 
-228 KQLFDNL
+228 LFD
-235 FNMDELQP
+235 QK
-243 SIVNNPSIS
+243 V
-252 IAIAQPST
+252 T
-260 ANKLIGTHLSSVSY
+260 
-274 TITTYNG
+274 
-281 KSREMYDRQ
+281 REMYDRQ

-552 TEVARRIEREGQ
+552 TEVARRIQREGAP
-564 TAVDDWKKVLDA
+564 AVEDWKKVLDA

-614 KLTEQIDGIKA
+614 KLTKEIDGIEA

>member
-1 MKIYNDLDLQG
+1 MELARRKDVPEELKWDLSLIYPTEAEMEADFAKAQKLADHLAAEYPGTLNDPARIVACLDEQEQMERILVLVGSYCSLAVEVDYYDTANQQRSDRVSTVEAQIASRLSFIESEILQADDAVLDAAIEQAVG
-12 NRLLGVANM
+12 CKHRLMDLRRRKPYQLAPETEKALAALQMTFNTPYEVYNMAKLADMQFPSFTVDGKEYPLGYSLFEDDYEYERDTAVRRAAF
-21 PNDLLDVKLLH
+21 DAFSAKLRQYENVTASAYNALVRQEKSM
-32 ADLTANP
+32 ADLRG
-39 PLVPTYAETSQG
+39 Y
-51 SGVYEWTDIP
+51 
-61 EYGAVTPVGTENPS
+61 PS
-75 EEGWYTRSGS
+75 VF
-85 GTELDPYVYTLTT
+85 D
-98 DTTVVEGTTYYRA
+98 
-111 QRVEKFAALC
+111 
-121 FAYRAADGSII
+121 
-132 VTAVSIADFL
+132 
-142 QEAEFKDGLEVTSGG
+142 
-157 EVNVKIDPTSESY
+157 Y
-170 LTVSEDGVK
+170 L
-179 LSGISSALSSLDIDH
+179 
-194 VTIPRDI
+194 
-201 YTYYNIG
+201 
-208 KITGASGTTP
+208 
-218 KKVASSGNTL
+218 
-228 KQLFDNL
+228 LFD
-235 FNMDELQP
+235 QK
-243 SIVNNPSIS
+243 V
-252 IAIAQPST
+252 T
-260 ANKLIGTHLSSVSY
+260 
-274 TITTYNG
+274 
-281 KSREMYDRQ
+281 REMYDRQ

-552 TEVARRIEREGQ
+552 TEVARRIQREGAP
-564 TAVDDWKKVLDA
+564 AVEDWKKVLDA

-614 KLTEQIDGIKA
+614 KLTKEIDGIDA